1 MSARVRR
8 HLATTALL
16 SVALAA
22 TSEAAVTG
30 KPTTADCLTASHGA
44 LDLGTQHKLRAQR
57 DQLLVCA
64 SASCPA
70 AIRKD
75 CVAQVEEIKGE
86 IPTIIF
92 AAKDP
97 SGADV
102 AAVKVTMDGETLAT
116 ALDGVPLPVDP
127 GSHAFTFE
135 MAGQAPVTKT
145 FVIQEGQHDRRET
158 VLFGAP
164 VMIPVVATAAPDS
177 SSSSGGLGTQRTLAI
192 VAGGLGVVGLGV
204 GTAFGIV
211 ALSQKSGAETACPSS
226 SCATEAGSNKWSQAA
241 TSGNVSTVALIVGG
255 VGIAGAAVLWLTAPG
270 AQSGTT
276 QVGIGPGVVEVKG
289 TW

>member
-1 MSARVRR
+1 LPSDPRR
-8 HLATTALL
+8 RALATTALL
-16 SVALAA
+16 ALAA
-22 TSEAAVTG
+22 TTG
-30 KPTTADCLTASHGA
+30 NASASKPTTADCLAASHSA

-57 DQLLVCA
+57 EQLLVCA

-75 CVAQVEEIKGE
+75 CLGQVEEMKGE

-102 AAVKVTMDGETLAT
+102 AAVKVTMDGETLA
-116 ALDGVPLPVDP
+116 ASLDGVPLQVDP

-145 FVIQEGQHDRRET
+145 FVIEEGQHDRRET
-158 VLFGAP
+158 IPFGPAVVAP
-164 VMIPVVATAAPDS
+164 PPPVVAPAS
-177 SSSSGGLGTQRTLAI
+177 ESSSGGLGSGRTLAI
-192 VAGGLGVVGLGV
+192 VSGGLGVVGLGV

-211 ALSQKSGAETACPSS
+211 ALSQKSSAQAACPSS
-226 SCATEAGSNKWSQAA
+226 PCGTEEGSSKWSQAA
-241 TSGNVSTVALIVGG
+241 TSGNVSTVALVVGG
-255 VGIAGAAVLWLTAPG
+255 VGVAGAVVLWLTAPG
-270 AQSGTT
+270 SRGGTT
-276 QVGIGPGVVEVKG
+276 QVGLGPGVVEVKG